1 VFTRTL
7 ARVHEAPRLYE
18 FINQWLSV
26 KLTSTA
32 NSTSNRKNATAWAL
46 GPLKQPAGS
55 LAHWIEIKDGVIK
68 NYQVMAPTTWNV
80 GPNDEQGKSGPIEA
94 ALTGIEIED
103 PHDPV
108 EVGYGCAFVSTPA
121 SFAPYTHTMA
131 RPANS
136 WRSSNSSFCL
146 LRCFMILGQR
156 PQFLLKIV
164 GVFYAL
170 NLQHS

>member
-1 VFTRTL
+1 ML
-7 ARVHEAPRLYE
+7 
-18 FINQWLSV
+18 
-26 KLTSTA
+26 
-32 NSTSNRKNATAWAL
+32 NSTSSLKKEDGFGFGATEAAR
-46 GPLKQPAGS
+46 GS

-108 EVGYGCAFVSTPA
+108 EVGMVRFSSTPA
-121 SFAPYTHTMA
+121 WFAPYTHTMA
-131 RPANS
+131 KRARNWLS
-136 WRSSNSSFCL
+136 CETLVFDFNG
-146 LRCFMILGQR
+146 IHER

-164 GVFYAL
+164 GVFMRL
-170 NLQHS
+170 